1 MKYTEEDIRKM
12 VRSSWASNAIE
23 GVVAT
28 EEEFERV
35 VQRLKRELID
45 EKMTIDEII
54 GRDRKKPESGSN
66 PGASD

>member
-12 VRSSWASNAIE
+12 VRSSWANNAIE

-45 EKMTIDEII
+45 EKMTVDQII
-54 GRDRKKPESGSN
+54 GRDRKKPESGPN
-66 PGASD
+66 QAATD